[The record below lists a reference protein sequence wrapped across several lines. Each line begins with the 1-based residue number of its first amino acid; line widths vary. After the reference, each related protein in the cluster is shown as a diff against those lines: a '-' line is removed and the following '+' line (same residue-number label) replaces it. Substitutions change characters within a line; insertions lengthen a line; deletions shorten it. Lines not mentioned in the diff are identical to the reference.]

1 MGKMFARHG
10 LCVYLSTDTMC
21 SLLFGWGVFCQVPID
36 ADLLADG
43 DGLSA
48 AEQVTYGTENI

>member
-1 MGKMFARHG
+1 MV
-10 LCVYLSTDTMC
+10 L
-21 SLLFGWGVFCQVPID
+21 CQVPID

-48 AEQVTYGTENI
+48 AEQVTYHMDRGGGGGMFLGNASKKGIITLF